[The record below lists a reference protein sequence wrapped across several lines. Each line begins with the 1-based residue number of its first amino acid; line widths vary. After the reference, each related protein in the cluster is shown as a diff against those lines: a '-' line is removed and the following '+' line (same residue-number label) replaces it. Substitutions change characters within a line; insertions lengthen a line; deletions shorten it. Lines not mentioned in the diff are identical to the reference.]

1 MHEIEKL
8 DINSLDVKAIKA
20 EELRTLFPG
29 AFSEGRLDIDS
40 LKRELGEWI
49 DVDKERFNLNW
60 SGKANCM
67 KVIQQSS
74 IGTLLPVRDDSVNF
88 DATEN
93 LVIEGDNLEVLK
105 LLQKSY
111 YSKIKMIY
119 IDPPY
124 NTGKEFIYPDNFKEG
139 LAEYL
144 SRTNQVDGNGFKL
157 STNTET
163 NGRFHSNWLNMM
175 YPRLYLARNLLL
187 DTGLIFISIDDN
199 ELLNLKKI
207 LDDIFGE
214 SNFIA
219 CLPTIMNLKGNND
232 EFGFAGT
239 HEYIIV
245 YGKNIDSL
253 DDLGGMRLTNEDKEE
268 YSLSDSKG
276 KYKRGATLMRTGEA
290 GARKMRPKGYYP
302 IYVSKDLSR
311 LSLEKKASDD
321 YEVFPK
327 TSNGKEMSWRR
338 SPETLSK
345 SLDEFI
351 VTKSNDGGIS
361 FYKKQRLD
369 EDLIK
374 GKKPKSLFYKPEY
387 SSGNGTEQLKQLFGE
402 RVFSNPKPLELINDL
417 ITIGLDSDG
426 MVLDF
431 FAGSGTT
438 GHAVIRKNLEDG
450 GNRKFI
456 LVQLPEKTGNPKF
469 PTISSLTRERIKRSI
484 EKEIGQLGD
493 LSIQQKNGFKS
504 FRLDSS
510 NFSRWSN
517 ESMDKEE
524 LSKSLRLFADNINH
538 SRTSEDLLY
547 EVLLKAGFQLNVNI
561 QRLTI
566 ANKEVFSVEDGVMLV
581 CLDKNLSIEVV
592 EGMLE
597 LHPLQ
602 IICLDESFKGN
613 DQLKVNVI
621 QTIKSRLE
629 NEDTKTVFRVV

>member
-1 MHEIEKL
+1 MNELEKLNLNSLDIKARKVEDLKALFPEIFTEGKL
-8 DINSLDVKAIKA
+8 DIDV
-20 EELRTLFPG
+20 LN
-29 AFSEGRLDIDS
+29 
-40 LKRELGEWI
+40 RELGEW
-49 DVDKERFNLNW
+49 VEANKERFSLTW

-67 KVIQQSS
+67 KVIQQPST
-74 IGTLLPVRDDSVNF
+74 GTLLPIREESVNF
-88 DATEN
+88 DATDN
-93 LVIEGDNLEVLK
+93 LIIEGDNLEVLK

-139 LAEYL
+139 LSEYL
-144 SRTNQVDGNGFKL
+144 ARTNQVDGNGFKL

-175 YPRLYLARNLLL
+175 YPRLYLARNLLQ
-187 DTGLIFISIDDN
+187 DTGVIFISIDDN
-199 ELLNLKKI
+199 ELFNLKKI

-239 HEYIIV
+239 HEYILV

-253 DDLGGMRLTNEDKEE
+253 DDLGGIPLTKEDKDE
-268 YSLSDSKG
+268 YSLSDHKG
-276 KYKRGATLMRTGEA
+276 SYKRGATLMRTGEA
-290 GARKMRPKGYYP
+290 GAREMRPKGYYP

-311 LSLEKKASDD
+311 ISLDKQSNDD
-321 YEVFPK
+321 YEIYPK

-351 VTKSNDGGIS
+351 VTKSKDGDIS

-387 SSGNGTEQLKQLFGE
+387 SSGNGTEQIKQLFGE

-417 ITIGLDSDG
+417 IMIGLDSDG
-426 MVLDF
+426 IVLDF

-438 GHAVIRKNLEDG
+438 GHAVIKKNLEDG

-456 LVQLPEKTGNPKF
+456 LVQLPEKTENPKF
-469 PTISSLTRERIKRSI
+469 PTISSLTRERIKRAI
-484 EKEIGQLGD
+484 EKEIDNFGKINLQG
-493 LSIQQKNGFKS
+493 NYGFKS
-504 FRLDSS
+504 FHLDSS
-510 NFSRWSN
+510 NFSIWDH
-517 ESMDKEE
+517 ESTDKKA
-524 LSKSLRLFADNINH
+524 LSESLKLFADHVDPARNPKDILF
-538 SRTSEDLLY
+538 EI
-547 EVLLKAGFQLNVNI
+547 LLKSGFELTVDIEQL
-561 QRLTI
+561 LI
-566 ANKEVFSVEDGVMLV
+566 ANKEVFSIEDGAMLI
-581 CLDKNLSIEVV
+581 CLDKDLSIELVD
-592 EGMLE
+592 GMLE
-597 LHPLQ
+597 LHPFQ
-602 IICLDESFKGN
+602 IICLDEGFRGN

-621 QTIKSRLE
+621 QTIKSRQE
-629 NEDTKTVFRVV
+629 NEDTKTILRVV